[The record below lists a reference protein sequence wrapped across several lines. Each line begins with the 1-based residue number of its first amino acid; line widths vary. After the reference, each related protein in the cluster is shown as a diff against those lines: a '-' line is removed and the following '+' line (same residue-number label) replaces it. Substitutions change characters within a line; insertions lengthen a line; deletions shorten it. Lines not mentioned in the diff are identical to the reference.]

1 MMDANDEPIR
11 LSYHSSGLVD
21 CGHYNSVRSARVSFK
36 PKGTLIHYT
45 PPQVLESAIRSS
57 ESDALEKAMLEDK
70 LRASDWE
77 ATNEALEEQ
86 VARES
91 YLEWVR
97 ETEQRRRRG
106 SGTSGTTTTG
116 SALRETSG
124 LFASTTSTI
133 TKSPSQEGGN
143 SSPKAGGSGSY
154 NYNDMRP
161 GHSDLRTSNHSS
173 PVHKSAYTSVDEE
186 MFMAGGSTFHRP
198 NFQGAETER
207 EILARVL
214 LESRQEYLDHLK
226 AKKYQ
231 KEHHSQQN
239 NQSSFKRSKS
249 PNYHTHSQVKTRST
263 SSRSSS
269 PSTSSSSC
277 YKESTPPPST
287 SRRS

>member
-21 CGHYNSVRSARVSFK
+21 SGHYNSVRSARVSFK
-36 PKGTLIHYT
+36 PKATLIHYT

-106 SGTSGTTTTG
+106 SGASGTATTG
-116 SALRETSG
+116 SALRESSP

-154 NYNDMRP
+154 SYNDMRP
-161 GHSDLRTSNHSS
+161 GHSDIRTSNHSS
-173 PVHKSAYTSVDEE
+173 PGHKSAYTSVDEGV
-186 MFMAGGSTFHRP
+186 FMTEGSTFHRG

-231 KEHHSQQN
+231 KEHLSQQSI
-239 NQSSFKRSKS
+239 QSSFKRSKS
-249 PNYHTHSQVKTRST
+249 PNYHTHSQVKT
-263 SSRSSS
+263 RSSS